1 MNATPMPYVLILM
14 VVMTVFVE
22 LEHLVM
28 VGTFVSQNIVP
39 MDGTDQIQLFAS
51 KFQIMLN
58 A

>member
-1 MNATPMPYVLILM
+1 MPYVLILM
-14 VVMTVFVE
+14 VVMIVFVE
-22 LEHLVM
+22 LEHLVT